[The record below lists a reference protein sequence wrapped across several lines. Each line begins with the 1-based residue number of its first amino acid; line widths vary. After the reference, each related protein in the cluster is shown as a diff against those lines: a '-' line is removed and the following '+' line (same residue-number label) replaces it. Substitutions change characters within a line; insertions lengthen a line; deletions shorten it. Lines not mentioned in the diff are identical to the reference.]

1 MKKTLLLCLAVGLAI
16 TGCKNEVSDITNN
29 TSGTVVSFTSSI
41 IKSRATDSNW
51 NAGDEIGVYM
61 QNADDATSYLNTNV
75 KYTNSEETIDS
86 FTSDTPITY
95 PGGDVT
101 IVNFMAVYPYNENV
115 TDGNYTFTLG
125 GNLSDNDIMYASSPL
140 VEAGTENVDL
150 TFKHKLSKIVLNIK
164 DENGNPLNDATV
176 SIDKQCK
183 EGVLN
188 MSDGTVTAKEA
199 AEYNSSL
206 QFVDK
211 NNGQYEAII
220 LPDEAREG
228 RIILITTSDNK
239 IYRCPIDNIS
249 FDSSKRYTFPVVLYS
264 KDPSV
269 TQPELVPDIV
279 DWTDEQV
286 SQGWVVGSDVNFD
299 SSKKKKYEI
308 LKDEQLTANSSVSI
322 SDENF
327 SGDLVDKDVY
337 CIEYSRTDAS
347 ALATL
352 TVSSSAKATSME
364 FTLPQN
370 MKDGKVIFAVGEF
383 TTGINISSSVDITL
397 KSVSVYSEN
406 TITPIVPIVI
416 WEGERNLGN
425 WDNSLSIQYDNFL
438 SKTKAGDTWRVFY
451 KDADVSSG
459 AQLQFPYSTAAAIGI
474 NNVSG
479 YSDYEV
485 TEELI
490 GKITSDY
497 NKMSFNGKNMTITKI
512 VLIPAASSDG
522 E

>member
-1 MKKTLLLCLAVGLAI
+1 MKKTLLLSLAVGLAI
-16 TGCKNEVSDITNN
+16 TGCKNEVTDITNN
-29 TSGTVVSFTSSI
+29 AAGTAVSFTSSI
-41 IKSRATDSNW
+41 IKSRATDTDW
-51 NAGDEIGVYM
+51 EARDEIGVYM
-61 QNADDATSYLNTNV
+61 QNEDDATSYLNANV
-75 KYTNSEETIDS
+75 KYANSEETIDS

-101 IVNFMAVYPYNENV
+101 RVNFMAVYPYNENV

-140 VEAGTENVDL
+140 VEAGTNNVGL

-188 MSDGTVTAKEA
+188 MSDGTVAAQGTPLYDEKVNFSGKE
-199 AEYNSSL
+199 
-206 QFVDK
+206 
-211 NNGQYEAII
+211 NGVYETII

-228 RIILITTSDNK
+228 RIILITTSDNRN
-239 IYRCPIDNIS
+239 YRCPIDNIS

-269 TQPELVPDIV
+269 EQPELVPDIV

-286 SQGWVVGSDVNFD
+286 SQGWVVGSDVNFG
-299 SSKKKKYEI
+299 SSKKKYEI

-327 SGDLVDKDVY
+327 SGNLVATDVY
-337 CIEYSRTDAS
+337 CIKYSKTDAS
-347 ALATL
+347 AATL
-352 TVSSSAKATSME
+352 TVSSSAKAGSKT
-364 FTLPQN
+364 FTLPQD
-370 MKDGKVIFAVGEF
+370 MRDGKVIFAVGEF
-383 TTGINISSSVDITL
+383 TTGINISSDVEITL

-416 WEGERNLGN
+416 WEGEYIEAEWGGMNFEYSKDMLDKTQVGGKLRLYYNN
-425 WDNSLSIQYDNFL
+425 KSENATIEFL
-438 SKTKAGDTWRVFY
+438 SDSNIISVVDDLGYIDVEITNYIKTLLTGSEGGSAW
-451 KDADVSSG
+451 
-459 AQLQFPYSTAAAIGI
+459 PYMKLDNI
-474 NNVSG
+474 NV
-479 YSDYEV
+479 Y
-485 TEELI
+485 
-490 GKITSDY
+490 
-497 NKMSFNGKNMTITKI
+497 KI
-512 VLIPAASSDG
+512 VLLPASTVG
-522 E
+522 Q

>member
-16 TGCKNEVSDITNN
+16 TGCKNEVTDIINN
-29 TSGTVVSFTSSI
+29 TAGTTVSFTSSI
-41 IKSRATDSNW
+41 IKSRAIDNNW
-51 NAGDEIGVYM
+51 EAGDEIGVYM

-75 KYTNSEETIDS
+75 KYTNSEETIDG

-101 IVNFMAVYPYNENV
+101 LVNFMAVYPYNENV
-115 TDGNYTFTLG
+115 TDGNYSFTLG
-125 GNLSDNDIMYASSPL
+125 DNLSDNDIMYASSPL
-140 VEAGTENVDL
+140 VEAGTNNVDL

-206 QFVDK
+206 QFVNK
-211 NNGQYEAII
+211 TNGQYEAIV

-228 RIILITTSDNK
+228 RIILVKTSDNK

-269 TQPELVPDIV
+269 EQPGLVPDID
-279 DWTDEQV
+279 DWTDEGK
-286 SQGWVVGSDVNFD
+286 SEGWVVAPDVD
-299 SSKKKKYEI
+299 ITTSKTKYVLIE
-308 LKDEQLTANSSVSI
+308 DQTLTTNSTITVSE
-322 SDENF
+322 ENF
-327 SGDLVDKDVY
+327 SGTLLDTDAY

-347 ALATL
+347 TAAKL
-352 TVSSSAKATSME
+352 TVSSSSKGSKK
-364 FTLPQN
+364 FTLPEN
-370 MKDGKVIFAVGEF
+370 MKEGKVIFAVGEF
-383 TTGINISSSVDITL
+383 TTGINISSDVDITL
-397 KSVSVYSEN
+397 KSVSVYSVN
-406 TITPIVPIVI
+406 IITPIVPIVI
-416 WEGERNLGN
+416 WEGEHNLGS
-425 WDNSLSIQYDNFL
+425 WTGTSIEYKPEFL
-438 SKTKAGDTWRVFY
+438 TETTEGSTLRFFY
-451 KDADVSSG
+451 KDKTDN
-459 AQLQFPYSTAAAIGI
+459 AQLQFAGQATID
-474 NNVSG
+474 VTDDLG
-479 YSDYEV
+479 YVDMKV
-485 TEELI
+485 
-490 GKITSDY
+490 TSDLILSLTS
-497 NKMSFNGKNMTITKI
+497 NSWPWMSGQNMTITKI
-512 VLIPAASSDG
+512 VLLPAPT

>member
-1 MKKTLLLCLAVGLAI
+1 MKKTLLLGLIAGLAFA
-16 TGCKNEVSDITNN
+16 GCKNEVTDIINN
-29 TSGTVVSFTSSI
+29 TAGTTVSFTSSI
-41 IKSRATDSNW
+41 IKSRAIDNNW
-51 NAGDEIGVYM
+51 EAGDEIGVYM

-75 KYTNSEETIDS
+75 KYTNSEETIDG

-101 IVNFMAVYPYNENV
+101 LVNFMAVYPYNENV
-115 TDGNYTFTLG
+115 TDGNYSFTLG
-125 GNLSDNDIMYASSPL
+125 DNLSDNDIMYASSPL
-140 VEAGTENVDL
+140 VEAGTNNVDL

-206 QFVDK
+206 QFVNK
-211 NNGQYEAII
+211 TNGQYEAIV

-228 RIILITTSDNK
+228 RIILVNTSDNK

-269 TQPELVPDIV
+269 EQPGLVPDID
-279 DWTDEQV
+279 DWTDEGK
-286 SQGWVVGSDVNFD
+286 SEGWVVAPDVD
-299 SSKKKKYEI
+299 ITTSKTKYVLIEEQTLAASSPI
-308 LKDEQLTANSSVSI
+308 TVSE
-322 SDENF
+322 ENF
-327 SGDLVDKDVY
+327 SGTLLDTDAY

-347 ALATL
+347 AEATL
-352 TVSSSAKATSME
+352 TVSSSAKTGSKT
-364 FTLPQN
+364 FTLPEN
-370 MKDGKVIFAVGEF
+370 MKEGKVIFAVGEF
-383 TTGINISSSVDITL
+383 TTGINISSDVDITL
-397 KSVSVYSEN
+397 KSVSVYSVN

-416 WEGERNLGN
+416 WEGEHNLGN
-425 WDNSLSIQYDNFL
+425 WNGTSVEYKAEFL
-438 SKTKAGDTWRVFY
+438 KETTEGSTLRFFY
-451 KDADVSSG
+451 KDKTEN
-459 AQLQFPYSTAAAIGI
+459 AQLQFVGQATI
-474 NNVSG
+474 NVTDDLG
-479 YSDYEV
+479 YVDMKV
-485 TEELI
+485 
-490 GKITSDY
+490 TSDLISSLTS
-497 NKMSFNGKNMTITKI
+497 NSWPWMSGQNMTITKI
-512 VLIPAASSDG
+512 LLLPAPT

>member
-16 TGCKNEVSDITNN
+16 TGCKNEVTDIINN
-29 TSGTVVSFTSSI
+29 TAGTTVSFTSSI
-41 IKSRATDSNW
+41 IKSRAIDNNW
-51 NAGDEIGVYM
+51 EAGDEIGVYM

-75 KYTNSEETIDS
+75 KYTNSEETIDG

-101 IVNFMAVYPYNENV
+101 LVNFMAVYPYNENV
-115 TDGNYTFTLG
+115 TDGNYSFTLG
-125 GNLSDNDIMYASSPL
+125 DNLSDNDIMYASSPL
-140 VEAGTENVDL
+140 VEAGTNNVDL

-206 QFVDK
+206 QFVNK
-211 NNGQYEAII
+211 TNGQYEAIV

-228 RIILITTSDNK
+228 RIILVKTSDNK

-269 TQPELVPDIV
+269 EQPGLVPDID
-279 DWTDEQV
+279 DWTDEGK
-286 SQGWVVGSDVNFD
+286 SEGWVVAPDVD
-299 SSKKKKYEI
+299 ITTSKTKYVLIE
-308 LKDEQLTANSSVSI
+308 DQTLTTNSTITVSE
-322 SDENF
+322 ENF
-327 SGDLVDKDVY
+327 SGTLLDTDAY

-347 ALATL
+347 TAAKL
-352 TVSSSAKATSME
+352 TVSSSSKGSKK
-364 FTLPQN
+364 FTLPEN
-370 MKDGKVIFAVGEF
+370 MKEGKVIFAVGEF
-383 TTGINISSSVDITL
+383 TTGINISSDVDITL
-397 KSVSVYSEN
+397 KSVSVYSVN
-406 TITPIVPIVI
+406 IITPIVPIVI
-416 WEGERNLGN
+416 WEGEHNFGS
-425 WDNSLSIQYDNFL
+425 WTGTSIEYKPEFL
-438 SKTKAGDTWRVFY
+438 TETTEGSTLRFFY
-451 KDADVSSG
+451 KDKTDN
-459 AQLQFPYSTAAAIGI
+459 AQLQFAGQATID
-474 NNVSG
+474 VTDDLG
-479 YSDYEV
+479 YVDMKV
-485 TEELI
+485 
-490 GKITSDY
+490 TSDLILSLTSSSWPW
-497 NKMSFNGKNMTITKI
+497 MSGQNMTITKI
-512 VLIPAASSDG
+512 VLLPAPT

>member
-16 TGCKNEVSDITNN
+16 TGCKNEVTDIINN
-29 TSGTVVSFTSSI
+29 TAGTTVSFTSSI
-41 IKSRATDSNW
+41 IKSRAIDNNW
-51 NAGDEIGVYM
+51 EAGDEIGVYM

-75 KYTNSEETIDS
+75 KYTNSEETIDG

-101 IVNFMAVYPYNENV
+101 LVNFMAVYPYNENV
-115 TDGNYTFTLG
+115 TDGNYSFTLG
-125 GNLSDNDIMYASSPL
+125 DNLSDNDIMYASSPL
-140 VEAGTENVDL
+140 VEAGTNNVDL

-206 QFVDK
+206 QFVNK
-211 NNGQYEAII
+211 TNGQYEAIV

-228 RIILITTSDNK
+228 RIILVKTSDNK

-269 TQPELVPDIV
+269 EQPGLVPDID
-279 DWTDEQV
+279 DWTDEGK
-286 SQGWVVGSDVNFD
+286 SEGWVVAPDVD
-299 SSKKKKYEI
+299 ITTSKTKYVLIE
-308 LKDEQLTANSSVSI
+308 DQTLTTNSTITVSE
-322 SDENF
+322 ENF
-327 SGDLVDKDVY
+327 SGTLLDTDAY

-347 ALATL
+347 TAAKL
-352 TVSSSAKATSME
+352 TVSSSSKGSKK
-364 FTLPQN
+364 FTLPEN
-370 MKDGKVIFAVGEF
+370 MKEGKVIFAVGEF
-383 TTGINISSSVDITL
+383 TTGINISSDVDITL
-397 KSVSVYSEN
+397 KSVSVYSVN
-406 TITPIVPIVI
+406 IITPIVPIVI
-416 WEGERNLGN
+416 WEGEHNFGS
-425 WDNSLSIQYDNFL
+425 WTGTSIEYKPEFL
-438 SKTKAGDTWRVFY
+438 TETTEGSTLRFFY
-451 KDADVSSG
+451 KDKTDN
-459 AQLQFPYSTAAAIGI
+459 AQLQFAGQATID
-474 NNVSG
+474 VTDDLG
-479 YSDYEV
+479 YVDMKV
-485 TEELI
+485 
-490 GKITSDY
+490 TSDLILSLTS
-497 NKMSFNGKNMTITKI
+497 NSWPWMSGQNMTITKI
-512 VLIPAASSDG
+512 VLLPAPT

>member
-16 TGCKNEVSDITNN
+16 TGCKNEVTDIINN
-29 TSGTVVSFTSSI
+29 TAGTTVSFTSSI
-41 IKSRATDSNW
+41 IKSRAIDNNW
-51 NAGDEIGVYM
+51 EAGDEIGVYM
-61 QNADDATSYLNTNV
+61 QNADDVTSYLNTNV
-75 KYTNSEETIDS
+75 KYTNSEETIDG

-101 IVNFMAVYPYNENV
+101 LVNFMAVYPYNENV
-115 TDGNYTFTLG
+115 TDGNYSFTLG
-125 GNLSDNDIMYASSPL
+125 DNLSDNDIMYASSPL
-140 VEAGTENVDL
+140 VEAGTNNVDL

-164 DENGNPLNDATV
+164 DENGNSLNDATV

-206 QFVDK
+206 QFVNK
-211 NNGQYEAII
+211 TNGQYEAIV

-228 RIILITTSDNK
+228 RIILVKTSDNK

-269 TQPELVPDIV
+269 EQPGLVPDID
-279 DWTDEQV
+279 DWTDEGK
-286 SQGWVVGSDVNFD
+286 SEGWVVAPDVD
-299 SSKKKKYEI
+299 ITTSKTKYVLIEDQTLAPNLPI
-308 LKDEQLTANSSVSI
+308 TV

-327 SGDLVDKDVY
+327 SGTLLDTDAY
-337 CIEYSRTDAS
+337 CIEYSRADAS
-347 ALATL
+347 TAATL
-352 TVSSSAKATSME
+352 TVSSSAKGSKA
-364 FTLPQN
+364 FTLPEK
-370 MKDGKVIFAVGEF
+370 MKEGKVIFAVGEF

-397 KSVSVYSEN
+397 KSVSVYSKN

-416 WEGERNLGN
+416 WEGERDLGN

-438 SKTKAGDTWRVFY
+438 SETKAGDIWRVFY
-451 KDADVSSG
+451 KDASG
-459 AQLQFPYSTAAAIGI
+459 AQLQFPYSGAAAIDI
-474 NNVSG
+474 NDVSG
-479 YSDYEV
+479 YFDYEV
-485 TEELI
+485 TDELI

-497 NKMSFNGKNMTITKI
+497 NKMSVNGKNMTITKI
-512 VLIPAASSDG
+512 VLLPAPT

>member
-1 MKKTLLLCLAVGLAI
+1 MKKTLLLGLIAGLAF

-41 IKSRATDSNW
+41 IKSRATDNNW
-51 NAGDEIGVYM
+51 DAGDEIGVYM
-61 QNADDATSYLNTNV
+61 QNADDASTYLNTNV
-75 KYTNSEETIDS
+75 KYANSDENKDG
-86 FTSDTPITY
+86 FTSETPITY

-101 IVNFMAVYPYNENV
+101 LVNFMAVYPYNENV

-125 GNLSDNDIMYASSPL
+125 DNLSDNDIMYASSPL

-164 DENGNPLNDATV
+164 DENGNSLNDAIV

-211 NNGQYEAII
+211 NNGQYEAIV

-269 TQPELVPDIV
+269 TKPELVPDID

-299 SSKKKKYEI
+299 SSKKQYEI

-327 SGDLVDKDVY
+327 SGNLVATDVY
-337 CIEYSRTDAS
+337 CIEYSKTDAS
-347 ALATL
+347 AATI
-352 TVSSSAKATSME
+352 TVSSSAKAGSKA
-364 FTLPQN
+364 FTLPEN
-370 MKDGKVIFAVGEF
+370 MKEGKVIFAVGKF

-425 WDNSLSIQYDNFL
+425 WDNSLSIQYDDFL

-451 KDADVSSG
+451 KDASG
-459 AQLQFPYSTAAAIGI
+459 AQLQFPYSGAAAIDI
-474 NNVSG
+474 NDVSG
-479 YSDYEV
+479 YFDYEV
-485 TEELI
+485 TDELI
-490 GKITSDY
+490 GKITNDY

-512 VLIPAASSDG
+512 VLLPAPNVG
-522 E
+522 

>member
-1 MKKTLLLCLAVGLAI
+1 MKKTLLLGLTVGLAL
-16 TGCKNEVSDITNN
+16 TGCKNEVTDITNN
-29 TSGTVVSFTSSI
+29 TAGTAVSFTSSI
-41 IKSRATDSNW
+41 IKSRAIDNNW
-51 NAGDEIGVYM
+51 EAGDEIGVYM

-75 KYTNSEETIDS
+75 KYTNSEETIDG

-101 IVNFMAVYPYNENV
+101 LVNFMAVYPYNENV
-115 TDGNYTFTLG
+115 TDGNYSFTLG
-125 GNLSDNDIMYASSPL
+125 DNLSDNDIMYASSPL
-140 VEAGTENVDL
+140 VEAGTNNVDL

-206 QFVDK
+206 QFVNK
-211 NNGQYEAII
+211 TNGQYEAIV

-228 RIILITTSDNK
+228 RIILVKTSDNK

-269 TQPELVPDIV
+269 EQPGLVPDID
-279 DWTDEQV
+279 DWTDEGK
-286 SQGWVVGSDVNFD
+286 SEGWVVAPDVD
-299 SSKKKKYEI
+299 ITTSKTKYVLIE
-308 LKDEQLTANSSVSI
+308 DQTLTTNSTITVSE
-322 SDENF
+322 ENF
-327 SGDLVDKDVY
+327 SGTLLDTDAY

-347 ALATL
+347 TAAKL
-352 TVSSSAKATSME
+352 TVSSSSKGSKK
-364 FTLPQN
+364 FTLPEN
-370 MKDGKVIFAVGEF
+370 MKEGKVIFAVGEF
-383 TTGINISSSVDITL
+383 TTGINISSDVEITL
-397 KSVSVYSEN
+397 KSVSVYSKN

-438 SKTKAGDTWRVFY
+438 SETKAGDTWRVFY
-451 KDADVSSG
+451 KDASG
-459 AQLQFPYSTAAAIGI
+459 AQLQFPYSGAAAIDI
-474 NNVSG
+474 NDVSG
-479 YSDYEV
+479 YFDYEV
-485 TEELI
+485 TDELI

-497 NKMSFNGKNMTITKI
+497 NKMSFNGKNMTIIKI
-512 VLIPAASSDG
+512 VLLPAPT

>member
-16 TGCKNEVSDITNN
+16 TGCKNEVTDIINN
-29 TSGTVVSFTSSI
+29 TAGTTVSFTSSI
-41 IKSRATDSNW
+41 IKSRAIDNNW
-51 NAGDEIGVYM
+51 EAGDEIGVYM

-75 KYTNSEETIDS
+75 KYTNSEETIDG

-101 IVNFMAVYPYNENV
+101 LVNFMSVYPYNENV
-115 TDGNYTFTLG
+115 TDGNYSFTLG
-125 GNLSDNDIMYASSPL
+125 DNLSDNDIMYASSPL
-140 VEAGTENVDL
+140 VEAGTNNVDL

-206 QFVDK
+206 QFVNK
-211 NNGQYEAII
+211 TNGQYEAIV

-228 RIILITTSDNK
+228 RIILVKTSDNK

-269 TQPELVPDIV
+269 EQPGLVPDID
-279 DWTDEQV
+279 DWTDEGK
-286 SQGWVVGSDVNFD
+286 SEGWVVAPDVD
-299 SSKKKKYEI
+299 ITTSKTKYVLIEDQTLAPNLPI
-308 LKDEQLTANSSVSI
+308 TV

-327 SGDLVDKDVY
+327 SGTLLDTDAY

-347 ALATL
+347 TEAKL
-352 TVSSSAKATSME
+352 TVSSSSKAGSKT
-364 FTLPQN
+364 FTLPQD
-370 MKDGKVIFAVGEF
+370 MKEGKVIFAVGEF
-383 TTGINISSSVDITL
+383 TTGINISSDVDITL
-397 KSVSVYSEN
+397 KSVSVYSVN

-416 WEGERNLGN
+416 WEGEHNLGS
-425 WDNSLSIQYDNFL
+425 WTGTSIEYKPEFL
-438 SKTKAGDTWRVFY
+438 TETTEGSTLRFFY
-451 KDADVSSG
+451 KDKTDN
-459 AQLQFPYSTAAAIGI
+459 AQLQFVGQATID
-474 NNVSG
+474 VTDDLG
-479 YSDYEV
+479 YVDMKV
-485 TEELI
+485 
-490 GKITSDY
+490 TSDLILSLTS
-497 NKMSFNGKNMTITKI
+497 NSWPWMSGQNMTITKI
-512 VLIPAASSDG
+512 LLLPAPT

>member
-16 TGCKNEVSDITNN
+16 TGCKNEVTDIINN
-29 TSGTVVSFTSSI
+29 TAGTTVSFTSSI
-41 IKSRATDSNW
+41 IKSRAIDNNW
-51 NAGDEIGVYM
+51 EAGDEIGVYM

-75 KYTNSEETIDS
+75 KYTNSEETIDG

-101 IVNFMAVYPYNENV
+101 LVNFMAVYPYNENV
-115 TDGNYTFTLG
+115 TDGNYSFTLG
-125 GNLSDNDIMYASSPL
+125 DNLSDNDIMYASSPL
-140 VEAGTENVDL
+140 VEAGTNNVDL

-164 DENGNPLNDATV
+164 DENGSPVSGATV
-176 SIDKQCK
+176 SIDKQCL

-188 MSDGTVTAKEA
+188 VSDGTVTAKEA

-211 NNGQYEAII
+211 TNGQYEAIV

-228 RIILITTSDNK
+228 RIILVKTSDNK

-269 TQPELVPDIV
+269 TKPELVPDID

-299 SSKKKKYEI
+299 SSKKQYEI
-308 LKDEQLTANSSVSI
+308 LKDEPLTVSASVSI

-327 SGDLVDKDVY
+327 SGDLAATDVY

-347 ALATL
+347 GPATL
-352 TVSSSAKATSME
+352 TVSSSAKAGSKT
-364 FTLPQN
+364 FTLPEN
-370 MKDGKVIFAVGEF
+370 MKEGKVIFAVGEF

-397 KSVSVYSEN
+397 KSVSVYSVN

-416 WEGERNLGN
+416 WEGEHNFGS
-425 WDNSLSIQYDNFL
+425 WTGTSIEYKPEFL
-438 SKTKAGDTWRVFY
+438 TETTEGSTLRFFY
-451 KDADVSSG
+451 KDKTDN
-459 AQLQFPYSTAAAIGI
+459 AQLQFAGQATID
-474 NNVSG
+474 VTDDLG
-479 YSDYEV
+479 YVDMKV
-485 TEELI
+485 
-490 GKITSDY
+490 TSDLILSLTS
-497 NKMSFNGKNMTITKI
+497 NSWPWMSGQNMTITKI
-512 VLIPAASSDG
+512 VLLPAPT

>member
-1 MKKTLLLCLAVGLAI
+1 MKKTLLLGLTVGLAI
-16 TGCKNEVSDITNN
+16 TGCKNEVTDITNN
-29 TSGTVVSFTSSI
+29 TAGTAVSFTSSI
-41 IKSRATDSNW
+41 IKSRAIDNNW
-51 NAGDEIGVYM
+51 EAGDEIGVYM

-75 KYTNSEETIDS
+75 KYTNSEETIDG

-101 IVNFMAVYPYNENV
+101 LVNFMAVYPYNENV
-115 TDGNYTFTLG
+115 TDGNYSFTLED
-125 GNLSDNDIMYASSPL
+125 NLSDNDIMYASSPL

-164 DENGNPLNDATV
+164 DEKGNPLNDATV

-211 NNGQYEAII
+211 NNGQYETIV

-228 RIILITTSDNK
+228 RIILITTSDNT

-269 TQPELVPDIV
+269 ELPGLVPDID
-279 DWTDEQV
+279 DWTDEGK
-286 SQGWVVGSDVNFD
+286 SEGWVVAPDVD
-299 SSKKKKYEI
+299 ITTSKTKYVLIE
-308 LKDEQLTANSSVSI
+308 DQTLTTNSTITVSE
-322 SDENF
+322 ENF
-327 SGDLVDKDVY
+327 TGTLLDTDAY

-347 ALATL
+347 TAATL
-352 TVSSSAKATSME
+352 TVSSSAKGSKA
-364 FTLPQN
+364 FTLLEKMN
-370 MKDGKVIFAVGEF
+370 EGKVIFAVGEF

-397 KSVSVYSEN
+397 KSVSVYSVN

-416 WEGERNLGN
+416 WTGEHNLAN
-425 WDNSLSIQYDNFL
+425 WTGVSVEYKSEFL
-438 SKTKAGDTWRVFY
+438 DETTDGSTLRFFY
-451 KDADVSSG
+451 KDKTDN
-459 AQLQFPYSTAAAIGI
+459 AQLQFAGQATIDVTD
-474 NNVSG
+474 NLG
-479 YSDYEV
+479 YVDMKV
-485 TEELI
+485 
-490 GKITSDY
+490 TSDLISTLTSNSWPY
-497 NKMSFNGKNMTITKI
+497 LNGQNMTITKI
-512 VLIPAASSDG
+512 VLLPAPT

>member
-1 MKKTLLLCLAVGLAI
+1 MKKTLLLLCLAVGLAI
-16 TGCKNEVSDITNN
+16 TGCKNEVTDIINN
-29 TSGTVVSFTSSI
+29 TAGTTVSFTSSI
-41 IKSRATDSNW
+41 IKSRAIDNNW
-51 NAGDEIGVYM
+51 EAGDEIGVYM

-75 KYTNSEETIDS
+75 KYTNSEETIDG

-101 IVNFMAVYPYNENV
+101 LVNFMAVYPYNENV
-115 TDGNYTFTLG
+115 TDGNYSFTLED
-125 GNLSDNDIMYASSPL
+125 NLSDNDIMYASSPL

-211 NNGQYEAII
+211 NNGQYETIV

-228 RIILITTSDNK
+228 RIILITTSDNT

-269 TQPELVPDIV
+269 ELPGLVPDID
-279 DWTDEQV
+279 DWTDEGK
-286 SQGWVVGSDVNFD
+286 SEGWVVAPDVD
-299 SSKKKKYEI
+299 ITTSKTKYVLIEEQTLAASSPI
-308 LKDEQLTANSSVSI
+308 TV

-327 SGDLVDKDVY
+327 SGTLLDTDAY
-337 CIEYSRTDAS
+337 CIEYSRADAS
-347 ALATL
+347 TAATL
-352 TVSSSAKATSME
+352 TVSSSAKGSKA
-364 FTLPQN
+364 FTLPEN
-370 MKDGKVIFAVGEF
+370 MKEGKVIFAVGEF
-383 TTGINISSSVDITL
+383 TTGINISSDVDITL
-397 KSVSVYSEN
+397 KSVSVYSESSIT
-406 TITPIVPIVI
+406 TIVSTVI
-416 WEGERNLGN
+416 WTGPKVFSSSWEGCGINIEPSTIFTNGQTLRFFYEN
-425 WDNSLSIQYDNFL
+425 
-438 SKTKAGDTWRVFY
+438 KGD
-451 KDADVSSG
+451 G
-459 AQLQFPYSTAAAIGI
+459 AALQFLGRLDFNLNDNQSY
-474 NNVSG
+474 V
-479 YSDYEV
+479 DLKV
-485 TEELI
+485 TEEIANELN
-490 GKITSDY
+490 GNKSPWFAGQSITA
-497 NKMSFNGKNMTITKI
+497 TKI
-512 VLIPAASSDG
+512 VLLSVLT

>member
-1 MKKTLLLCLAVGLAI
+1 MKKTLLLGLIAGLAF
-16 TGCKNEVSDITNN
+16 TGCKNEVTDITNN
-29 TSGTVVSFTSSI
+29 TAGTAVSFTSSI

-51 NAGDEIGVYM
+51 EAGDEIGVYM
-61 QNADDATSYLNTNV
+61 QNADDASTYLNINV
-75 KYTNSEETIDS
+75 KYANSDENTDG
-86 FTSDTPITY
+86 FTSETPITY
-95 PGGDVT
+95 PGGDVAL
-101 IVNFMAVYPYNENV
+101 VNFMAVYPYNENV

-125 GNLSDNDIMYASSPL
+125 DKLSDNDIMYASSTL
-140 VEAGTENVDL
+140 VEAGTDNVGL

-164 DENGNPLNDATV
+164 DENDNPLNGATV

-199 AEYNSSL
+199 AEYKSSL
-206 QFVDK
+206 KFVDK
-211 NNGQYEAII
+211 TNGQYETII

-269 TQPELVPDIV
+269 AQPELVPDID

-286 SQGWVVGSDVNFD
+286 LQGWVVGSDVNFD
-299 SSKKKKYEI
+299 SSKKQYEI
-308 LKDEQLTANSSVSI
+308 LKDEPLTVSASVSI

-327 SGDLVDKDVY
+327 SGDLAATDVY

-347 ALATL
+347 GPATL
-352 TVSSSAKATSME
+352 TVSSSAKAGSKT
-364 FTLPQN
+364 FTLPEN
-370 MKDGKVIFAVGEF
+370 MKEGKVIFAVGEF

-416 WEGERNLGN
+416 WEGERILGN

-512 VLIPAASSDG
+512 VLLPDQM
-522 E
+522 